1 MEREVVRGKEGM
13 REEEGA
19 GQKKREMREG
29 GKERRMKVHY
39 RKGRGGRCRE
49 N

>member
-1 MEREVVRGKEGM
+1 MEREGEIGKEGM

-29 GKERRMKVHY
+29 GKERRMKEQY
-39 RKGRGGRCRE
+39 RKGRGK
-49 N
+49 